1 MSREQLLIL
10 TTAFAGGL
18 VALQAPINSTLGRSV
33 GTFAAAS
40 ISFIVGTVALVAIT
54 VVIGGGF
61 GQVGEVRTLPWYYL
75 LGGLFGAV
83 YVTNA
88 LVSVRT
94 LGAGGI
100 TAATITGQL
109 LTAVAIDRFG
119 VLGIPEKPLSLA
131 RIAGVVF
138 LVVGTYLIVRE

>member
-1 MSREQLLIL
+1 MSREHLLII
-10 TTAFAGGL
+10 TTVVAGGL

-40 ISFIVGTVALVAIT
+40 ISFIVGTVVLVAIT
-54 VVIGGGF
+54 VTLGGGF
-61 GQVGEVRTLPWYYL
+61 GQVGQVQGLPWYYL
-75 LGGLFGAV
+75 IGGLLGAV

-119 VLGIPEKPLSLA
+119 VLGIPEKPLSIG
-131 RIAGVVF
+131 RIAGVVL

>member
-40 ISFIVGTVALVAIT
+40 ISFIVGTVALVALT

-61 GQVGEVRTLPWYYL
+61 GQIGEVRTLPWYYL

-119 VLGIPEKPLSLA
+119 VLGLPEKPLSLA

>member
-1 MSREQLLIL
+1 MNREYVLLL
-10 TTAFAGGL
+10 TTVVAGGL

-40 ISFIVGTVALVAIT
+40 ISFIVGTIALVAIT
-54 VVIGGGF
+54 VLLSGGF
-61 GQVGEVRTLPWYYL
+61 GQVGEARQLPWYYL
-75 LGGLFGAV
+75 VGGLLGAV

-94 LGAGGI
+94 LGAGGV

-109 LTAVAIDRFG
+109 LTSVAIDRLG
-119 VLGIPEKPLSLA
+119 VLGLPEKPLSLG
-131 RIAGVVF
+131 RLAGVVL
-138 LVVGTYLIVRE
+138 LVIGTLLIVRE

>member
-1 MSREQLLIL
+1 MTREHLLIL
-10 TTAFAGGL
+10 TTVVAGGL
-18 VALQAPINSTLGRSV
+18 VALQAPINSTLGKSV

-40 ISFIVGTVALVAIT
+40 ISFIVGTIVLVAIT
-54 VVIGGGF
+54 VTIGGGF
-61 GQVGEVRTLPWYYL
+61 GQVGEIRGLPWYYL
-75 LGGLFGAV
+75 TGGLLGV
-83 YVTNA
+83 IYVTNA

-119 VLGIPEKPLSLA
+119 VLGIPEKPLSLG
-131 RIAGVVF
+131 RIAGVVL

>member
-1 MSREQLLIL
+1 VNREYILLL
-10 TTAFAGGL
+10 TTVVAGGL

-40 ISFIVGTVALVAIT
+40 VSFIVGTVVLVAIT
-54 VVIGGGF
+54 VLLGGGF
-61 GQVGEVRTLPWYYL
+61 GQLGEASGLPWYYL
-75 LGGLFGAV
+75 IGGLLGAV

-88 LVSVRT
+88 LLAVRD

-109 LTAVAIDRFG
+109 VTSIVIDRLG
-119 VLGIPEKPLSLA
+119 VLGLPERPLSVA
-131 RIAGVVF
+131 RVIGVVL
-138 LVVGTYLIVRE
+138 LVAGTYLVVRR

>member
-1 MSREQLLIL
+1 MNREYVLLL
-10 TTAFAGGL
+10 TTIVAGGL

-40 ISFIVGTVALVAIT
+40 VSFIVGTIALVAIT
-54 VVIGGGF
+54 LLLSGGF
-61 GQVGEVRTLPWYYL
+61 GQVGEARALPWYYL
-75 LGGLFGAV
+75 VGGLLGAV

-94 LGAGGI
+94 LGAGGV

-109 LTAVAIDRFG
+109 LTSVAIDRLG
-119 VLGIPEKPLSLA
+119 VLGLPEKPLSLG
-131 RIAGVVF
+131 RLAGVVL
-138 LVVGTYLIVRE
+138 LVIGTLLIVRE

>member
-1 MSREQLLIL
+1 MSREQILIL

-61 GQVGEVRTLPWYYL
+61 GQIGEVRALPWYYL

>member
-1 MSREQLLIL
+1 VNREYLLIL
-10 TTAFAGGL
+10 TTVIAGGL

-40 ISFIVGTVALVAIT
+40 ISFIVGTIALVGIT
-54 VVIGGGF
+54 IVLAGGF
-61 GQVGEVRTLPWYYL
+61 GQVGEVRGLPWYYL

-88 LVSVRT
+88 LLAVRT
-94 LGAGGI
+94 MGAGGI

-109 LTAVAIDRFG
+109 LTAVAIDRLG
-119 VLGIPEKPLSLA
+119 VLGLEQKPLSLG
-131 RIAGVVF
+131 RILGVVL
-138 LVVGTYLIVRE
+138 LVVGTILIVRE

>member
-1 MSREQLLIL
+1 MSREQILLL

-40 ISFIVGTVALVAIT
+40 VSFIVGTVALVAIT

-61 GQVGEVRTLPWYYL
+61 GQIGEVRSLPWYYL

-119 VLGIPEKPLSLA
+119 VLGIPEKPLSVA